1 MKTMASKAASL
12 MAHGRGVLVLDE
24 YALAVVTG
32 PPWPGL
38 GFDRYTEL
46 VLQSTDLRPYLSA
59 VIVSR
64 DTVLDRPPH
73 RHGIGLG
80 VRVALPAGRAPGDLR
95 SGLADL
101 ASRNVTLAEWRV
113 NLPAGRTRRGLCR
126 GVVSTVAPSLTEC
139 AAESLA
145 ECAGASLAAGITP
158 ILTVA
163 MPVLETQSQGVTHA
177 ATAKALAALS
187 AALVSAD
194 VDPAAV
200 LLRVNMIVAGSANR
214 AQPQPLQVAEST
226 LAVLHES
233 IDPDLGGVI
242 FLSSGQ
248 SLERACENL
257 LAIADLAHKLSSP
270 WPITFGFTR
279 SVVGASL
286 GVSPVKKE
294 QVVRGLGYVEV
305 KNEELVHDALIRA
318 CGQAFQSA
326 SPRQTSPN
334 TKMGT
339 THGRTQDHPDR
350 RTDRPQPHPRDQQ
363 RSARR
368 TLDTPLDR
376 DGTALT
382 E

>member
-12 MAHGRGVLVLDE
+12 MAHGRGVLVLDK

-38 GFDRYTEL
+38 SFDRYTEL
-46 VLQSTDLRPYLSA
+46 VLQSTGLPPYLSA

-80 VRVALPAGRAPGDLR
+80 VRMALPAGRAPGDLR

-101 ASRNVTLAEWRV
+101 ASRNVTLAEWRA
-113 NLPAGRTRRGLCR
+113 NLPAGRVRRGR
-126 GVVSTVAPSLTEC
+126 VRTVAPSLTEC

-145 ECAGASLAAGITP
+145 ECAAASLAAGITP

-177 ATAKALAALS
+177 ATANALTVLS

-200 LLRVNMIVAGSANR
+200 LLRVNMIVAGSANC
-214 AQPQPLQVAEST
+214 AQPQPFQVAEST

-233 IDPDLGGVI
+233 IDPDLGGVV

-248 SLERACENL
+248 SLEMACENL
-257 LAIADLAHKLSSP
+257 LAIADLAHKRSSP

-279 SVVGASL
+279 AVVGASL
-286 GVSPVKKE
+286 GVSRVKKE
-294 QVVRGLGYVEV
+294 QFVRGLGYVEV
-305 KNEELVHDALIRA
+305 KNEELVHDALVRA
-318 CGQAFQSA
+318 CDQAFQSA
-326 SPRQTSPN
+326 SGSADPAEYDD
-334 TKMGT
+334 KDYAGA
-339 THGRTQDHPDR
+339 
-350 RTDRPQPHPRDQQ
+350 RP
-363 RSARR
+363 
-368 TLDTPLDR
+368 
-376 DGTALT
+376 
-382 E
+382 